1 MPVFEAECPICEL
14 RFKGKT
20 EEEVRRKVEKHS
32 LQSHR
37 MHAHKIVVV
46 SFKTKRS

>member
-20 EEEVRRKVEKHS
+20 EGGVRQKVDKHS
-32 LQSHR
+32 FQSHR
-37 MHAHKIVVV
+37 SHAHKIVVV
-46 SFKTKRS
+46 SFETKRS

>member
-14 RFKGKT
+14 RFNGKT
-20 EEEVRRKVEKHS
+20 EEEVRRKVEEHS

-37 MHAHKIVVV
+37 SHAHNIVVV
-46 SFKTKRS
+46 SFET